1 MFVCLRLP
9 QGTFRRVIGS
19 VSMYRGDDSQLPT
32 LDLLSQ
38 PTARVYML
46 RPQLTQLPLG
56 TSILAYFFNECV
68 CLPFVVSAR
77 GSFLDD
83 GGGCVAEG
91 EDPRYGHLA
100 MHFHKRD
107 PALACE
113 CLWKKSCSCSLG
125 AVRIFIINLMITV
138 GPCVGDG
145 WSLVLGLDDV
155 VMRFSVLDEK
165 SYDTKHT

>member
-1 MFVCLRLP
+1 MFACLRLAGGHP
-9 QGTFRRVIGS
+9 RRVIGC
-19 VSMYRGDDSQLPT
+19 VSMSRRHDSQLPT

-38 PTARVYML
+38 PTARVYTPRL
-46 RPQLTQLPLG
+46 HLNQLPPK
-56 TSILAYFFNECV
+56 TSMLAYFFQRVCV

-125 AVRIFIINLMITV
+125 AVRIFFQ
-138 GPCVGDG
+138 PYDYG
-145 WSLVLGLDDV
+145 WSMCG
-155 VMRFSVLDEK
+155 
-165 SYDTKHT
+165 